1 MTEQNE
7 DFVSFEKAL
16 RDLKMQSEELKKLVS
31 EGEIR
36 AFRDGQSMKFKL
48 EDVKGLVGRDEPQ
61 DLVFADALEDDTGM
75 VTEELTDEETLLAE
89 DDFEEEAAVAPNRA
103 TAGAGTRRA
112 RIEADEP
119 THEPGWATAA
129 AILGALVLVYGL
141 MVVFNIAAEQAPSG
155 LTSIFAKE

>member
-1 MTEQNE
+1 
-7 DFVSFEKAL
+7 
-16 RDLKMQSEELKKLVS
+16 
-31 EGEIR
+31 
-36 AFRDGQSMKFKL
+36 
-48 EDVKGLVGRDEPQ
+48 
-61 DLVFADALEDDTGM
+61 M